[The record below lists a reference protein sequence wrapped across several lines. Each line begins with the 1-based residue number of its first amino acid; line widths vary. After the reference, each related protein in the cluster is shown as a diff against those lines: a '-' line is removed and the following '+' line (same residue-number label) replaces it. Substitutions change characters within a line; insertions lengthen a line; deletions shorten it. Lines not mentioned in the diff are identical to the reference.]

1 MKSFRIMPTI
11 EICDTLKEFCE
22 NFQVGERDLIVTNP
36 RYFEYYF
43 PEDCRPAAVVY
54 VKNYGTG
61 EPTDDMVDRIWQDIK
76 DVSFDRLIGIGGGS
90 ILDIAKILVLK
101 NPSPVVDLYDGVRP
115 IEKDKE
121 LILIPTTCGTG
132 SEVTSVSVL
141 NVLSKGTKMGLQ
153 RDAEFADTAVLVT
166 ELLDSI
172 PFGVFAT
179 SSLDAFVHASES
191 FLSPKATVF
200 SKMYSEKAIKMII
213 NGYRQIADQGQEQRK
228 ELTGEFLLASCYAG
242 IAFGNAGCAAVH
254 AMSMPFS
261 GAHHVAHGEAN
272 YAIFQG
278 VFETYERIKPQGE
291 IRNYKNIL
299 QQALDCEQDEVFQKL
314 EKLFECILHR
324 KPLHEY
330 GVTED
335 ELGHL
340 ADLVIEKQQ
349 RLTANNYVPLDRDTM
364 IQIYQSLL

>member
-1 MKSFRIMPTI
+1 
-11 EICDTLKEFCE
+11 
-22 NFQVGERDLIVTNP
+22 
-36 RYFEYYF
+36 
-43 PEDCRPAAVVY
+43 
-54 VKNYGTG
+54 
-61 EPTDDMVDRIWQDIK
+61 
-76 DVSFDRLIGIGGGS
+76 
-90 ILDIAKILVLK
+90 
-101 NPSPVVDLYDGVRP
+101 
-115 IEKDKE
+115 
-121 LILIPTTCGTG
+121 
-132 SEVTSVSVL
+132 
-141 NVLSKGTKMGLQ
+141 MGLQ

-228 ELTGEFLLASCYAG
+228 ELNGEFLLASCYAG

-278 VFETYERIKPQGE
+278 VFETYERINPQGE